1 MAMKVKVKNPKTKF
15 KAMKVKGKVQ
25 HVQKAEDE
33 AQKVAEAQQAATKKA
48 TATAKKKTKAKGN
61 AAAATKKNALAKKA
75 AEAKKKSAMKKPA
88 SWDAW
93 AGQEEDDDDCE
104 GQEEEEEEEEE
115 LDKDYNAPSKAQCKV
130 FEDALKKAPGSRGS
144 LPVEIH
150 EVWNNMQRGP
160 GSAKERHALRN
171 AIVPRDACYGHV
183 CTLDPNGPMMHRIKE
198 VFEVKQKKV
207 QMKGLTESEVL
218 WNSFQGNEDA
228 MQKAIQKGDLKV
240 INGMYYWHRDIH
252 EHITGGKDK
261 FNFKTDPHQ
270 PTLEDKEKM
279 MELLDYAPWAK
290 WGTGNNNVP
299 VAELKH
305 VVKPNSDAMHKV
317 QECLDAS
324 KAVCISVKNFFKQLQ
339 GEGILKSPEA
349 GSIPSIMKIAVET
362 ANQLE
367 KDHMQPMA
375 ALIYDT
381 DGTNKA
387 TVKDVKEMLNAAA
400 KALTPLQQYLV
411 EAKALVQKFKS
422 KDNKKSLQP

>member
-1 MAMKVKVKNPKTKF
+1 MAKSMAMKVKVKNPKTKF

-61 AAAATKKNALAKKA
+61 AAAATKKKALAKKA

-104 GQEEEEEEEEE
+104 GQEEEEEEEEEE

-150 EVWNNMQRGP
+150 EVWNNITRGP

-183 CTLDPNGPMMHRIKE
+183 CTLDPNGPMMHRIKT

-228 MQKAIQKGDLKV
+228 MQKSHTKRRLEG
-240 INGMYYWHRDIH
+240 
-252 EHITGGKDK
+252 
-261 FNFKTDPHQ
+261 HQ
-270 PTLEDKEKM
+270 
-279 MELLDYAPWAK
+279 
-290 WGTGNNNVP
+290 
-299 VAELKH
+299 
-305 VVKPNSDAMHKV
+305 
-317 QECLDAS
+317 
-324 KAVCISVKNFFKQLQ
+324 
-339 GEGILKSPEA
+339 
-349 GSIPSIMKIAVET
+349 
-362 ANQLE
+362 
-367 KDHMQPMA
+367 
-375 ALIYDT
+375 
-381 DGTNKA
+381 
-387 TVKDVKEMLNAAA
+387 
-400 KALTPLQQYLV
+400 
-411 EAKALVQKFKS
+411 
-422 KDNKKSLQP
+422 